1 MKDHLYLEKRAEVEA
16 YFTTKNIRPSPEQ
29 IAQSPSGSFELKIYE
44 VVTGAGARGYTLG
57 IVKNLHTGSVIC
69 EIKRNFSRFWYA
81 WVQHQSGYEY
91 LLCGEDYQGYSVLN
105 LNTAAYH
112 VYFPEKG
119 HNGVG
124 FCWGDVHPSPDGLVL
139 AVDGCYWGC
148 PYELVIFDFKTP
160 EELPLLE
167 ISRFSDLDVCQGWLD
182 SQTFAF
188 TRTILKRK
196 ADGQPYEQLSE
207 QEQAVLD
214 ADMELVDE
222 VSERQIFQR
231 AIK

>member
-16 YFTTKNIRPSPEQ
+16 YFIAENIRPSPEQ
-29 IAQSPSGSFELKIYE
+29 IVQSPSGSFELKIYE
-44 VVTGAGARGYTLG
+44 VVTDAGTWGHALG
-57 IVKNLHTGSVIC
+57 IVKNLHTGSVVC
-69 EIKRNFSRFWYA
+69 EIKRNFSHFWYA

-112 VYFPEKG
+112 AYFPEEG
-119 HNGVG
+119 HDGIG
-124 FCWGDVHPSPDGLVL
+124 FCWGEVHPSPDGLIL

-167 ISRFSDLDVCQGWLD
+167 ISRFSDLDVCQGWVN

-188 TRTILKRK
+188 TRTVLKRK
-196 ADGQPYEQLSE
+196 ADGQSYEQLSE

-214 ADMELVDE
+214 ADTDLVYE
-222 VSERQIFQR
+222 VSEKQIFQKV
-231 AIK
+231 IK